1 MSRFRYSNCW
11 DIKQLAKGESMPL
24 KKISNKE
31 WIKLGLPASST
42 FLHIGPYYIW
52 DNVNKIFKK
61 PIPVITQESKSK
73 KEKK

>member
-1 MSRFRYSNCW
+1 
-11 DIKQLAKGESMPL
+11 MPL

-42 FLHIGPYYIW
+42 FVHIGPYYIW
-52 DNVNKIFKK
+52 DNANKIFKK
-61 PIPVITQESKSK
+61 PIPIITQESKSK